1 MGGVSAHRSR
11 AVQAIP
17 VDGREDGVD
26 RTPGAVLRVEIPVVN
41 GRLRPLLLTTDQ
53 AAGMLAISKSKLYEL
68 ITAGELVSL
77 RVDGSRRVALD
88 DLEAYVRRLREEQ
101 AG

>member
-1 MGGVSAHRSR
+1 MGGMSAKSR
-11 AVQAIP
+11 PLRAIP
-17 VDGREDGVD
+17 VDGGADWPSP
-26 RTPGAVLRVEIPVVN
+26 TPGAVLRVEIPVID
-41 GRLRPLLLTTDQ
+41 GQLRPLLLTTDQ

-88 DLEAYVRRLREEQ
+88 DLEEYVRRLRAAQ
-101 AG
+101 VG